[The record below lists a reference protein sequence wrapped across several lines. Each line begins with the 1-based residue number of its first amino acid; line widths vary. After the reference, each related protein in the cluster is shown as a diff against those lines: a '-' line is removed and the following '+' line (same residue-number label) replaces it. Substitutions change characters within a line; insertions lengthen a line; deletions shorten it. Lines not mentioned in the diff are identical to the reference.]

1 MVLYTEWVAARDAS
15 PDGEVRIRRRLRQG
29 RVPGTELLSRI
40 PRINRAKPSLVRQ
53 SRA

>member
-1 MVLYTEWVAARDAS
+1 MVLYTGSVAARDAS
-15 PDGEVRIRRRLRQG
+15 PDGEVRIRRRLSQG

-40 PRINRAKPSLVRQ
+40 LRINRATPSTMRQ

>member
-1 MVLYTEWVAARDAS
+1 MVLYTDHVAARDAL
-15 PDGEVRIRRRLRQG
+15 PDGEVRVRRRLSQG

-40 PRINRAKPSLVRQ
+40 SRINRAKPFFMRQ